1 MISTYLSTL
10 SLASSS
16 AQNLH
21 NSGKSGVRLV
31 HGVWIG
37 KSLSEIIQIIIFNI
51 SNCHLRDEVLATL
64 MSSHLT

>member
-1 MISTYLSTL
+1 MDEQIDLIVKLLSWLKTLFQTYLSTL

-37 KSLSEIIQIIIFNI
+37 KSLSEIIQILWIY
-51 SNCHLRDEVLATL
+51 SCK
-64 MSSHLT
+64 